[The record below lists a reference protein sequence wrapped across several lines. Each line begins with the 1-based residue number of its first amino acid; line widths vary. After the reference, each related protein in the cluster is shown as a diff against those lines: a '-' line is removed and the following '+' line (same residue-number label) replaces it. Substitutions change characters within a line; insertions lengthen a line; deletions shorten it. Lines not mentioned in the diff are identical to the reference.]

1 MGPIFS
7 SEESRMPQHPN
18 ATLIKNVLRA
28 VARSETETLKQLCAD
43 GIRWHATGPTVWAGE
58 HEGVEEVLDFL
69 GRLGEAADVF
79 NADLADLLVSEE
91 RAATIMRVSG
101 RRGDRHLDVGYL
113 ILYRIEEGRIAEIW
127 SAPLDPD
134 ATDAFWADL

>member
-7 SEESRMPQHPN
+7 SEGWRMPQHPN
-18 ATLIKNVLRA
+18 ATLIRNVLRA

-58 HEGVEEVLDFL
+58 HEGVDAVLDFL
-69 GRLGEAADVF
+69 GRMGEAADVF

-91 RAATIMRVSG
+91 RVATIMRVSA
-101 RRGDRHLDVGYL
+101 RRGDRHLEVQYL